1 MAKNNKSA
9 KKRKLAI
16 ELLSMLKETTNFFIS
31 MIIGVLN
38 VIGIV
43 VE

>member
-1 MAKNNKSA
+1 MAKNKQNS

-16 ELLSMLKETTNFFIS
+16 ELLSMLKETANFFIS

-38 VIGIV
+38 VIGITL
-43 VE
+43 E